1 MSQLNPNLPGNSLGS
16 RNTQSPLSATEK
28 KIADLPKKNER
39 EPIQKVITGRVTQRR
54 KGTGS
59 KFMEVFFGNDMKG
72 TADYILWEVAVPE
85 FKAYL
90 VEIGTSAL
98 ERFLGGGRG
107 ARRAASVLRT
117 AANNSNFDYNRA
129 SRTTSTNRT
138 TVQRTVSPRARHDFD
153 FAEIVL
159 ESRNE
164 ASVVVEKM
172 LDLIDK
178 YEYVTVEDLYKAVGI
193 SSIDYMA
200 QAWGWDSESFGDPQI
215 RRVREGYLIDLD
227 PPVHLQ

>member
-1 MSQLNPNLPGNSLGS
+1 MQPDPSLPGNSLNS
-16 RNTQSPLSATEK
+16 RSTQAPGAPSAAK
-28 KIADLPKKNER
+28 KPER
-39 EPIQKVITGRVTQRR
+39 EQIQKVITGRVTQRKR
-54 KGTGS
+54 GTGS

-85 FKAYL
+85 FKSYL

-117 AANNSNFDYNRA
+117 AASNTNNFDYNRA
-129 SRTTSTNRT
+129 SRTPSTNRNT
-138 TVQRTVSPRARHDFD
+138 IQRTVSPRARRDFD

-164 ASVVVEKM
+164 ASSVVDKM

-178 YEYVTVEDLYKAVGI
+178 YEYVTVGDLYKAVGI

-200 QAWGWDSESFGDPQI
+200 DAWGWDSESFGDPQI